1 MKFKNNSM
9 FRPVVSVMCCL
20 MVLMIPAQ
28 SQAFLGLSFDILSFG
43 PFSLGIDIPLKGA
56 VALIGVG
63 LLAGAVTSYFSR
75 SGGGSFSYAASYP
88 NAAPL
93 TRHVKVTINP
103 EDHYK
108 EMPLRIRLNHYKVL
122 DDNNRIPLNG
132 NGFLE
137 VQYETGK
144 MVFRDTDF
152 EGYMFFHYDRSLTVW
167 DTQDNPL
174 LVLKLNDKKLMII
187 QEKSASG
194 SEALQ
199 LLLGGKK

>member
-1 MKFKNNSM
+1 
-9 FRPVVSVMCCL
+9 

-43 PFSLGIDIPLKGA
+43 PFSLGIDIPLKRALPLLGAISLVGA
-56 VALIGVG
+56 VI
-63 LLAGAVTSYFSR
+63 SYFSR
-75 SGGGSFSYAASYP
+75 SGGGSSYAASYP

-93 TRHVKVTINP
+93 TRHVKLTINP

-108 EMPLRIRLNHYKVL
+108 KMPLRIRLNHYKVL

-132 NGFLE
+132 NGYLE

-144 MVFRDTDF
+144 MIFRDADF
-152 EGYMFFHYDRSLTVW
+152 EGYMLFHYDRSLSVW
-167 DTQDNPL
+167 DTQDNPV
-174 LVLKLNDKKLMII
+174 LVLTLDEKKLMII

-194 SEALQ
+194 SEVLQ

>member
-1 MKFKNNSM
+1 MKFKKKRL
-9 FRPVVSVMCCL
+9 FRLSVSVICCL
-20 MVLMIPAQ
+20 MISMIPAQ

-56 VALIGVG
+56 LPLFGGI
-63 LLAGAVTSYFSR
+63 LLAGAVISYFSR
-75 SGGGSFSYAASYP
+75 NGGGSSYAASYP

-93 TRHVKVTINP
+93 TWHVKVTINP

-132 NGFLE
+132 NGYLE
-137 VQYETGK
+137 VQYKTGK
-144 MVFRDTDF
+144 MAFRDADF
-152 EGYMFFHYDRSLTVW
+152 EGYMLFHYDRSLSVW
-167 DTQDNPL
+167 DTQDN
-174 LVLKLNDKKLMII
+174 LVLVLTLDEKKLMII

-194 SEALQ
+194 SEVLQ